1 MYWYPRYVPVG
12 LRRARALVKMRELR
26 EQGMK
31 VQPVELRGR
40 TIAGSFWGRRWCE
53 HLESFSDYANRLPL
67 GRTYLRNGSVC
78 HLAIGAGR
86 VEAMVA
92 GQDIY
97 RVVVR
102 IRRLDRPSWEA
113 IRTACA
119 GRIGSVIDLLQGRLP
134 DRVMDVFTH
143 RDTGLFP
150 KPGEI
155 EMTCDCPDGA
165 AACRHAAAV
174 IYGVGSRLDD
184 SPELLF
190 HLRGVDEAEL
200 ITADTVP
207 PRGTAAADDSAGGDP
222 GGGFEADPA
231 AAGGAPAP
239 PRRRPGAVAVAA
251 RQPSARRPAAAA
263 VPQAAAR
270 LAVAGTAAGSKPPR
284 RPPAA
289 STGTRLQPVAP
300 QPAARTEAG
309 PQPPSR
315 QRGARTVA
323 GPQPSVRPPAAST
336 EAGPRPLA
344 RPPVAR
350 TVAELQPSARPP
362 AASTEV
368 GTQPLARRPA
378 SGNGAGPQPSARPPL
393 ARPVAVPPPSARRP
407 AGPAPEP
414 KPLEKPP
421 EAPTRRSSNG
431 DPPATPPGADAGARQ
446 ARDRQSPVDAAPP
459 AGPAPPDREAA
470 ASGFRPT
477 GALIAGLRERGG
489 FSVAEFADLLQVSAA
504 TVRRW
509 EAAPGPLGL
518 HARSQEALAALRLVI
533 ENQEE

>member
-12 LRRARALVKMRELR
+12 VRRARALVKMRELR

-92 GQDIY
+92 GQEIY

-102 IRRLDRPSWEA
+102 VRRLDRPAWEA

-119 GRIGSVIDLLQGRLP
+119 GRIGSVIELLQGRLP
-134 DRVMDVFTH
+134 DRVMEVFTH

-150 KPGEI
+150 RPDDI
-155 EMTCDCPDGA
+155 ELTCDCPDGA

-200 ITADTVP
+200 IAADTPPPRGGATVDDPADGRVGGGFEIDPTAADGTPVP
-207 PRGTAAADDSAGGDP
+207 PSRQLGTGTAAAPQRSARRP
-222 GGGFEADPA
+222 EAATAPVPHV
-231 AAGGAPAP
+231 GA
-239 PRRRPGAVAVAA
+239 RRPGAGTAAV
-251 RQPSARRPAAAA
+251 PHVGARRPGAAAA
-263 VPQAAAR
+263 PVPHVRVRRPGASP
-270 LAVAGTAAGSKPPR
+270 AAGAKPSAP
-284 RPPAA
+284 PPAA
-289 STGTRLQPVAP
+289 STQVE
-300 QPAARTEAG
+300 PA
-309 PQPPSR
+309 PPS
-315 QRGARTVA
+315 
-323 GPQPSVRPPAAST
+323 RPPAAGNG
-336 EAGPRPLA
+336 AGPQTLA
-344 RPPVAR
+344 RPPAAR
-350 TVAELQPSARPP
+350 NEVESQPSARPP
-362 AASTEV
+362 VKTA
-368 GTQPLARRPA
+368 PA
-378 SGNGAGPQPSARPPL
+378 GLQPSARQPP
-393 ARPVAVPPPSARRP
+393 ASPA
-407 AGPAPEP
+407 AGPTTPETP
-414 KPLEKPP
+414 TK
-421 EAPTRRSSNG
+421 ASTRRSPNA
-431 DPPATPPGADAGARQ
+431 DPPATPPGAGVGDRR
-446 ARDRQSPVDAAPP
+446 ARDRQSPVNADPPAAPP
-459 AGPAPPDREAA
+459 PPGAGFDDRRDRQSPANADPPVAPAPPDREAA

-518 HARSQEALAALRLVI
+518 HARSQEALTALRQVI
-533 ENQEE
+533 ENQQE